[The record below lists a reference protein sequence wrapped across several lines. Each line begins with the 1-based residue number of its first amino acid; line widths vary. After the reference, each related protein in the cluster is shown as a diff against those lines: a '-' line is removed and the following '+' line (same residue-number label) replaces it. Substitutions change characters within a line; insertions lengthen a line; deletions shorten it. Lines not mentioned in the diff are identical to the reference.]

1 MTNWAQIHE
10 FYKRYHKIEKMFI
23 FQARVFKFSDL
34 LGEEK
39 LAKFQG
45 HGAWGVNAT
54 IIISEACLLLFY
66 ISLIHFSRFMY

>member
-39 LAKFQG
+39 LAKFQ
-45 HGAWGVNAT
+45 HN
-54 IIISEACLLLFY
+54 ISKFVPFGKKNHRGMGCECHYNNF
-66 ISLIHFSRFMY
+66 